1 MDFAENLLS
10 TRRGTILLGAGAA
23 LIAAILLIVYLSH
36 YRSSIKASGET
47 TPVLVAKSLIQKG
60 SPGNLVAR
68 SHQYQIASI
77 PKSTVRAGAIT
88 DTSTLAGLV
97 AAHDIYANQQLTT
110 ADFVAAAPN
119 SIQTNLAG
127 RNRAISIPLDQAHG
141 MLAELSPGDHVDIY
155 VALEMQGP
163 GGTVP
168 VLKQLMQNA
177 LVLRT
182 PTTGAGSGNIVL
194 RASGPQAAALAFA
207 ADNGKLWLVLR
218 PASGAKPAPPGLVT
232 VQRLLLGVRP
242 VG

>member
-10 TRRGTILLGAGAA
+10 SRRGTILLGAGAA

-36 YRSSIKASGET
+36 YRSSIKASDET
-47 TPVLVAKSLIQKG
+47 TPVLVAKNLIQKG
-60 SPGNLVAR
+60 APGNLIAR
-68 SHQYQIASI
+68 AHQYQIELI
-77 PKSTVRAGAIT
+77 PKRTIRAGAIT
-88 DTSTLAGLV
+88 DTSTLGGLV

-110 ADFVAAAPN
+110 ADFVAVAPN

-127 RNRAISIPLDQAHG
+127 RNRAISIPLDPAHG
-141 MLAELSPGDHVDIY
+141 MLGEITPGDHVDVY
-155 VALEMQGP
+155 VGLEMEGP
-163 GGTVP
+163 GGAQP

-182 PTTGAGSGNIVL
+182 PATGAGSGNVVL
-194 RASGPQAAALAFA
+194 RANGAQTAALAFA

-218 PASGAKPAPPGLVT
+218 PASGAKPARPGLVT

>member
-36 YRSSIKASGET
+36 YRSSLKASDET
-47 TPVLVAKSLIQKG
+47 TPVLVAKNLIQKG

-77 PKSTVRAGAIT
+77 PKKTVRAGAIT

-119 SIQTNLAG
+119 SIQTNLVG

-168 VLKQLMQNA
+168 ILKQLMQNA

-182 PTTGAGSGNIVL
+182 PTTGAGSGNVVL
-194 RASGPQAAALAFA
+194 RANGPKAAALAFA